1 MKKIKKTLS
10 LLLLL
15 VLSLAQVGN
24 VKADGTK
31 GTITINNAIVN
42 ETYSIYRILD
52 LETYD
57 AQKNHYIYRANSK
70 WEAFINDAN
79 KGGKYLEA
87 KHENGNTYYVWK
99 ENADKVKFTEE
110 AIAYAKAKPI
120 ETEASKKATSTTV
133 QFTELDLGYYLVS
146 SSVGSL
152 LHLTTTNPN
161 GAINEKNTIKPE
173 VDKEVKE
180 NSTGVYGKE
189 NDATIGDT
197 VEFKSTITTGAGF
210 KDYVLYDNM
219 STGLTLNPDSI
230 KAYVIVNNNEVAID
244 EQYYTVKT
252 NVDGYTFT
260 VTFKNEFIAKQPRNT
275 KIVVKYTATLNENA
289 TIEGNGNTNETHLEY
304 DNGTTETKTTTTYT
318 YKFNLKKTDADENE
332 IEGAEF
338 KLYYKDN
345 KDNKD
350 KEILVVLENEADSI
364 YRVAV
369 AGETGVTIKVGH
381 ATIKGLDAGTYYLEE
396 VVSPEGYNKLTSK
409 VKVEVKGKNND
420 NSFHINDI
428 SVVNYTGSLL
438 PETGGIGTMLFITFG
453 LILILGFGL
462 LLVTKLRAYKANI

>member
-57 AQKNHYIYRANSK
+57 AQNNHYIYRANSK

-87 KHENGNTYYVWK
+87 KNENGNTYYVWK
-99 ENADKVKFTEE
+99 KNANQVKFTEE
-110 AIAYAKAKPI
+110 AIAYAKANSI
-120 ETEASKKATSTTV
+120 EAEAFKTATSTTV

-161 GAINEKNTIKPE
+161 GEINEKNTIKPE

-210 KDYVLYDNM
+210 KDYVLYDKM
-219 STGLTLNPDSI
+219 STGLTLNPGSI
-230 KAYVIVNNNEVAID
+230 KAYVIDNNDEVAINKD
-244 EQYYTVKT
+244 YYNVNT
-252 NVDGYTFT
+252 NVEGYTFT
-260 VTFKNEFIAKQPRNT
+260 VTFNNEFIAKQPRNT

-289 TIEGNGNTNETHLEY
+289 TIEGNGNTNETHLKY
-304 DNGTTETKTTTTYT
+304 GNDTTETKKTTTYT
-318 YKFNLKKTDADENE
+318 YKFNLKKTDADEKE

-338 KLYYKDN
+338 KLYKDN
-345 KDNKD
+345 KDN

-369 AGETGVTIKVGH
+369 GNEAGVTIKVGH

-409 VKVEVKGKNND
+409 QKVEVKGKNND
-420 NSFHINDI
+420 NSFHINNI

>member
-57 AQKNHYIYRANSK
+57 AQNNHYIYRANTK
-70 WEAFINDAN
+70 WQAFINDAS

-87 KHENGNTYYVWK
+87 KNENGNTYYVWK
-99 ENADKVKFTEE
+99 ENADQVKFTEE
-110 AIAYAKAKPI
+110 AIAYAKANSI
-120 ETEASKKATSTTV
+120 EAEAFKTATSTTV
-133 QFTELDLGYYLVS
+133 KFTELDLGYYLVS

-161 GAINEKNTIKPE
+161 GEINEKNTIKPE

-210 KDYVLYDNM
+210 KDYVLYDKM
-219 STGLTLNPDSI
+219 STGLTLNPGSI
-230 KAYVIVNNNEVAID
+230 KAYVIDNNDEVAID
-244 EQYYTVKT
+244 EQYYTVNT

-260 VTFKNEFIAKQPRNT
+260 VTFDNEFIAKQPRNT

-289 TIEGNGNTNETHLEY
+289 TIEGTGNTNETNLKY

-318 YKFNLKKTDADENE
+318 YKFNLKKTDADEKE

-338 KLYYKDN
+338 KLYKDN
-345 KDNKD
+345 
-350 KEILVVLENEADSI
+350 KEILVVLENEANSI

-369 AGETGVTIKVGH
+369 GNEAGVTIKVGH

-409 VKVEVKGKNND
+409 QKVEVKGKNND

>member
-57 AQKNHYIYRANSK
+57 AQNNHYIYRANTK
-70 WEAFINDAN
+70 WEAFINDAS

-87 KHENGNTYYVWK
+87 KNENGNTYYVWK
-99 ENADKVKFTEE
+99 ENADQVKFTEE
-110 AIAYAKAKPI
+110 AIAYAKANSI
-120 ETEASKKATSTTV
+120 EAEAFKTATSTTV
-133 QFTELDLGYYLVS
+133 KFTELDLGYYLVS

-161 GAINEKNTIKPE
+161 GEINEKNTIKPE

-210 KDYVLYDNM
+210 KDYVLYDKM
-219 STGLTLNPDSI
+219 STGLTLNPGSI
-230 KAYVIVNNNEVAID
+230 KAYVIDNNDEVAID
-244 EQYYTVKT
+244 EQYYTVNE
-252 NVDGYTFT
+252 NVAGYTFT
-260 VTFKNEFIAKQPRNT
+260 VTFDNEFIAKQPRNT

-289 TIEGNGNTNETHLEY
+289 TIEGTGNTNETNLKY
-304 DNGTTETKTTTTYT
+304 GNDTTETKKTTTYT

-332 IEGAEF
+332 IKGAEF
-338 KLYYKDN
+338 KLYKDN
-345 KDNKD
+345 

-369 AGETGVTIKVGH
+369 AGEAGVTIKVGH

>member
-31 GTITINNAIVN
+31 GTITIKNAIVN

-57 AQKNHYIYRANSK
+57 AQNNHYIYRANTK
-70 WEAFINDAN
+70 WEAFINDAS

-87 KHENGNTYYVWK
+87 KNENGNTYYVWK
-99 ENADKVKFTEE
+99 ENADQVKFTEE

-161 GAINEKNTIKPE
+161 GEINEKNTIKPE

-210 KDYVLYDNM
+210 KDYVLYDKM
-219 STGLTLNPDSI
+219 STGLTLNPGSI
-230 KAYVIVNNNEVAID
+230 KAYVIDNNDEVAID
-244 EQYYTVKT
+244 EQYYTVNE
-252 NVDGYTFT
+252 NVAGYTFT
-260 VTFKNEFIAKQPRNT
+260 VTFDNEFIAKQPRNT

-289 TIEGNGNTNETHLEY
+289 TIEGTGNTNETNLKY
-304 DNGTTETKTTTTYT
+304 GNDTTETKKTTTYT

-332 IEGAEF
+332 IKGAEF
-338 KLYYKDN
+338 KLYKDN
-345 KDNKD
+345 

-381 ATIKGLDAGTYYLEE
+381 ATIKGLDAETYYLEE

-409 VKVEVKGKNND
+409 QKVEVKGKNND

>member
-57 AQKNHYIYRANSK
+57 AQNNHYIYRANTK
-70 WEAFINDAN
+70 WQSFINDAN

-99 ENADKVKFTEE
+99 ENADQVKFTEE
-110 AIAYAKAKPI
+110 AIAYAKANSI
-120 ETEASKKATSTTV
+120 EAEAFKTATSTTV
-133 QFTELDLGYYLVS
+133 KFTELDLGYYLVS

-152 LHLTTTNPN
+152 LHLTTTDPN
-161 GAINEKNTIKPE
+161 GEINEKNTIKPD

-210 KDYVLYDNM
+210 KDYVLYDKM
-219 STGLTLNPDSI
+219 STGLTLNANSI
-230 KAYVIVNNNEVAID
+230 KAYVIVNSDEVAID
-244 EQYYTVKT
+244 EQYYTVNKD
-252 NVDGYTFT
+252 VEGYTFT
-260 VTFKNEFIAKQPRNT
+260 VTFDNAFIAKQPINT

-289 TIEGNGNTNETHLEY
+289 TIEGNGNINETNLKY

-338 KLYYKDN
+338 KLYAKDN
-345 KDNKD
+345 N
-350 KEILVVLENEADSI
+350 KEILVVLENEANSI

-369 AGETGVTIKVGH
+369 EGETGVTIKVGH

-409 VKVEVKGKNND
+409 QKVEVKGKNND

>member
-1 MKKIKKTLS
+1 MKKIKKILS

-57 AQKNHYIYRANSK
+57 AQNNHYIYRANTK
-70 WEAFINDAN
+70 WQSFINDAN

-87 KHENGNTYYVWK
+87 KNENGNTYYVWK
-99 ENADKVKFTEE
+99 EKADEVKFTEE

-219 STGLTLNPDSI
+219 STGLTLNDKSI
-230 KAYVIVNNNEVAID
+230 KAYVIVNNDEVAID
-244 EQYYTVKT
+244 EQYYTVNT
-252 NVDGYTFT
+252 NVEGYTFT

-289 TIEGNGNTNETHLEY
+289 TIEGTGNINETNLKY
-304 DNGTTETKTTTTYT
+304 GNDTTETKTTTTYT
-318 YKFNLKKTDADENE
+318 YKFNLKKTDADEKE

-338 KLYYKDN
+338 KLYKDN
-345 KDNKD
+345 

-369 AGETGVTIKVGH
+369 EGETGVTIKVGH

>member
-31 GTITINNAIVN
+31 GTITIKNAIVN

-57 AQKNHYIYRANSK
+57 AQNNHYIYRANTK
-70 WEAFINDAN
+70 WQSFINDAS

-99 ENADKVKFTEE
+99 ENADQVKFTEE
-110 AIAYAKAKPI
+110 AIAYAKANSI
-120 ETEASKKATSTTV
+120 EAEAFKTATSTTV
-133 QFTELDLGYYLVS
+133 KFTELDLGYYLVS

-161 GAINEKNTIKPE
+161 GEINEKNTIKPD

-210 KDYVLYDNM
+210 KDYILYDKM
-219 STGLTLNPDSI
+219 SNGLTLNANSI
-230 KAYVIVNNNEVAID
+230 KAYVIVNSDEVAID
-244 EQYYTVKT
+244 EQYYTVNT
-252 NVDGYTFT
+252 NVEGYTFT
-260 VTFKNEFIAKQPRNT
+260 ITFNNEFIAKQPINT

-289 TIEGNGNTNETHLEY
+289 TIEGTGNINETNLKY
-304 DNGTTETKTTTTYT
+304 GNDTTETKTTTTYT

-338 KLYYKDN
+338 KLYDKDN
-345 KDNKD
+345 H
-350 KEILVVLENEADSI
+350 EILVVLENEADSI

-369 AGETGVTIKVGH
+369 EGETGVTIKVGH